1 MIWSKGE
8 RVKTYKQ
15 RTAHKRDYHWRITW
29 GLNQLDNMSPLLLS
43 ALFFTLLATA
53 CAHQGTV
60 APSPQPILTRTSVR
74 LGPTSTVSPVPP
86 TSIPPPLSPTV
97 APLPPIS
104 GDDWSRGS
112 PDAIVTLVVYSDFQ

>member
-1 MIWSKGE
+1 MVWSKGE
-8 RVKTYKQ
+8 RVKTSK
-15 RTAHKRDYHWRITW
+15 RHKAHKRDHNGRITW

-43 ALFFTLLATA
+43 ALCFTLLTAA

-74 LGPTSTVSPVPP
+74 LGPTSTSSPVPP
-86 TSIPPPLSPTV
+86 TSIPAPLSPTLV
-97 APLPPIS
+97 PLSPIS

>member
-1 MIWSKGE
+1 MVWSKGE
-8 RVKTYKQ
+8 RVKTSKQ
-15 RTAHKRDYHWRITW
+15 RTAHKRGYHWMITW
-29 GLNQLDNMSPLLLS
+29 GLNQLDNTSPLLLS
-43 ALFFTLLATA
+43 ALCFTLLTAA
-53 CAHQGTV
+53 CANQGMI

-86 TSIPPPLSPTV
+86 TSIPSPISPTL